1 MTSEFRIPAPLQNT
15 IDNLSFLAGTQPGDK
30 LFFNG
35 KSHMRDNQWFLRFR
49 RYISGESLDTQIKII
64 REIVELGLD
73 SLKSYSDN
81 VHYHRLIKEFFR
93 AKEGLTNLRNTYLKD
108 GKEMGDI
115 DNLIYIMEN
124 QLAAIKE
131 VHKTGA
137 GITPP
142 EYKHPHTNSENSEN
156 SMDSHNSILSEHLCE
171 LEIGYE

>member
-15 IDNLSFLAGTQPGDK
+15 IDNLSFIAGTQPGDK

-35 KSHMRDNQWFLRFR
+35 KTHMRDNQWILRVR
-49 RYISGESLDTQIKII
+49 RYLAGESLDTQIKII

-81 VHYHRLIKEFFR
+81 VHYHRLIKEFYR

-124 QLAAIKE
+124 QLEAISDTDKSKAE
-131 VHKTGA
+131 IK
-137 GITPP
+137 PP
-142 EYKHPHTNSENSEN
+142 EYNIPDNLKDAN
-156 SMDSHNSILSEHLCE
+156 DLASEHE
-171 LEIGYE
+171 E

>member
-30 LFFNG
+30 LFFNA
-35 KSHMRDNQWFLRFR
+35 KTHMRDNQWVLRVR
-49 RYISGESLDTQIKII
+49 RYLAGESLDTQIKII

-115 DNLIYIMEN
+115 DNLIYIMDN
-124 QLAAIKE
+124 QLNAIRESDKLKAE
-131 VHKTGA
+131 IK
-137 GITPP
+137 PP
-142 EYKHPHTNSENSEN
+142 EYKIPEEIIQDSMSSENEEEL
-156 SMDSHNSILSEHLCE
+156 ILN
-171 LEIGYE
+171 YE

>member
-93 AKEGLTNLRNTYLKD
+93 AKEGLTNLRNPYLKD

-142 EYKHPHTNSENSEN
+142 EYKRPHTNSENSV
-156 SMDSHNSILSEHLCE
+156 DSHNSILSEHLRE
-171 LEIGYE
+171 LEIGYD

>member
-15 IDNLSFLAGTQPGDK
+15 IDNLSFIAGTQPGDK
-30 LFFNG
+30 LFFNA
-35 KSHMRDNQWFLRFR
+35 KTHMRDNQWFLRVR
-49 RYISGESLDTQIKII
+49 RYLAGESLDTQIKII

-124 QLAAIKE
+124 QLNAIKDADKSKAE
-131 VHKTGA
+131 IK
-137 GITPP
+137 PP
-142 EYKHPHTNSENSEN
+142 EYKIPNDLDHNNFSSENE
-156 SMDSHNSILSEHLCE
+156 EE
-171 LEIGYE
+171 LIVNYE

>member
-35 KSHMRDNQWFLRFR
+35 KTHMRDNQWVLRVR
-49 RYISGESLDTQIKII
+49 RYIAGESLDTQIKII

-124 QLAAIKE
+124 QLDAISDNDKS
-131 VHKTGA
+131 KA
-137 GITPP
+137 DIKPP
-142 EYKHPHTNSENSEN
+142 EYKVPDDLDHHLSSENE
-156 SMDSHNSILSEHLCE
+156 EE
-171 LEIGYE
+171 LIVNYE